1 MLEQFRGLSG
11 RMQEKELNGTA
22 LIDNSNSGM
31 DILSAEKALEY
42 ALLKKK
48 DEKKEKYNPCPRR
61 RSLTGL

>member
-1 MLEQFRGLSG
+1 
-11 RMQEKELNGTA
+11 MQEKELNGVA

-48 DEKKEKYNPCPRR
+48 DEKKGSIILVLGEEASQVCEGCLLSQCR
-61 RSLTGL
+61 GL